1 MSFAGNSSGDI
12 KGWVAQLFFAVVHC
26 LVPKKIPTNAYL
38 DVLRTFIIGI
48 FPGGSQCGVH
58 DK

>member
-1 MSFAGNSSGDI
+1 MGGIIIFCSC
-12 KGWVAQLFFAVVHC
+12 AVVLRKC
-26 LVPKKIPTNAYL
+26 GLLIPTYAYL